1 MAQPALDDDD
11 DKPLDPAVERVRRK
25 LVRFALVNLG
35 ILFIALIVV
44 VGALVYKSFGTKAP
58 AASGKLAEA
67 VIALPAGARMLGHDF
82 ADGQFSIDAE
92 LAEGARVIFVYDLAA
107 QKIVGRYTVGTQ

>member
-25 LVRFALVNLG
+25 LVRFAIVNLG

-44 VGALVYKSFGTKAP
+44 VGALVYKSFGGRP
-58 AASGKLAEA
+58 AAADGTLAEA
-67 VIALPAGARMLGHDF
+67 VIALPAGAKMLGHDF
-82 ADGQFSIDAE
+82 ADGRLSIDAE
-92 LAEGARVIFVYDLAA
+92 LAEGGRVIFVYDLAA
-107 QKIVGRYTVGTQ
+107 QKIVGRYAIVAK